1 MKKIILVSLVSAL
14 MSFSAFAASTS
25 ATVKIK
31 GVMCSACSKNIQSE
45 LSKNEAVASA
55 NVDKKK
61 GIVSIAFKEGKDMS
75 DDQIKTLIQAAGD
88 EFTVGKITR
97 Q

>member
-1 MKKIILVSLVSAL
+1 MITAL
-14 MSFSAFAASTS
+14 MSMSAFAASGT

-31 GVMCSACSKNIQSE
+31 GVMCSACSKAVQAE
-45 LSKNEAVASA
+45 LLKNDAVASA

-61 GIVSIAFKEGKDMS
+61 GLVNIAFKDGKNMS
-75 DDQIKTLIQAAGD
+75 DDQIKSLIQAAGD
-88 EFTVGKITR
+88 EFKVGPISR